1 MAELEGE
8 ALATIEHEI
17 LMEWHRVR
25 ATTAAGIR
33 AKCPTGVQKTSL
45 SHNTAL
51 RAALVRAA
59 AYSSARGG
67 SVTGDRS

>member
-8 ALATIEHEI
+8 ARATIEHEI

-33 AKCPTGVQKTSL
+33 ANVQPGFKKHL
-45 SHNTAL
+45 
-51 RAALVRAA
+51 
-59 AYSSARGG
+59 
-67 SVTGDRS
+67 